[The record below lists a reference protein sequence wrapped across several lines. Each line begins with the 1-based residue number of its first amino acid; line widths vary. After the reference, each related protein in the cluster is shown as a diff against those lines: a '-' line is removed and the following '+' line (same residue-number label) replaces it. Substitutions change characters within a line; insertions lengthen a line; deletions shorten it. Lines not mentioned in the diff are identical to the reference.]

1 MKAVLQN
8 AMKESMRAKEK
19 LRLQTIR
26 SLLSAFQYV
35 EMEKGIETLP
45 EEECIT
51 ILKTELKK
59 RKESLEF
66 AEKAGR
72 ADMIAGLREEM
83 AIIESFLPKQLN
95 EEELERVIVSL
106 VAEQANANLG
116 SLMKVL
122 KERFGGQYDGKMA
135 SEVAK
140 RVLTA

>member
-1 MKAVLQN
+1 MKALLQN
-8 AMKESMRAKEK
+8 AMKEAMRAKEK

-35 EMEKGIETLP
+35 EMEKGVDNLP
-45 EEECIT
+45 EEDCVA

-72 ADMIAGLREEM
+72 TEMFADLQEEM
-83 AIIESFLPKQLN
+83 SIIESFLPQQLS
-95 EEELERVIVSL
+95 ESELERVLTSL
-106 VAEQANANLG
+106 VAEQPNANLG

-122 KERFGGQYDGKMA
+122 KERLGGQYDGKVA